1 MLRRVIADRQGK
13 EWFYVFDD
21 PMIQRFNF
29 NFIQFIIMYQ
39 TVSFVFLT
47 R

>member
-1 MLRRVIADRQGK
+1 MLRRVIADHQWM
-13 EWFYVFDD
+13 EWFYVFYD
-21 PMIQRFNF
+21 PMILRFNV
-29 NFIQFIIMYQ
+29 NFVNFLIMQQ